1 MKILKTFSR
10 KTKNINQARL
20 ATMKITKKEVEQVA
34 HLARLTLT
42 NEELERMTGQLD
54 NILSYI
60 DQLSEL
66 DTRQVVPTSHVFSVS
81 NAFREDVV
89 KESLSR
95 AEALMNGPQQN
106 GEMFQV
112 PKII

>member
-1 MKILKTFSR
+1 
-10 KTKNINQARL
+10 
-20 ATMKITKKEVEQVA
+20 MKITKKEVEQVA

-42 NEELERMTGQLD
+42 NEELDRMTGQLD

-60 DQLSEL
+60 DKLSEL

-89 KESLSR
+89 KESLSQ

-112 PKII
+112 PRIIQ